1 MTKFFWE
8 QQMLKIFI
16 GYDQREAVAWHTMAH
31 SIMEKSSI
39 PISFVPVNQVNQR
52 KIFTRPIDSKQSNE
66 FSISRF
72 LVPHLSD
79 YSGYSVF
86 FDCDMLVR
94 VDIAE
99 ILNVINEQP
108 GKAVYCV
115 QHSYEPK
122 DDIKYLNTVQ
132 YKYPRKNWSSV
143 VLWNCGHHA
152 NKKVDLN
159 FVNNATPM
167 ELHRFSWLK
176 DDEIGALDVRWN
188 WLVGEYAEPPN
199 DVKNI
204 HWTVGGPYFN
214 EYKDVDFSDEWR
226 DAVKKINYCE
236 QREL

>member
-1 MTKFFWE
+1 
-8 QQMLKIFI
+8 
-16 GYDQREAVAWHTMAH
+16 
-31 SIMEKSSI
+31 
-39 PISFVPVNQVNQR
+39 
-52 KIFTRPIDSKQSNE
+52 
-66 FSISRF
+66 
-72 LVPHLSD
+72 
-79 YSGYSVF
+79 
-86 FDCDMLVR
+86 
-94 VDIAE
+94 
-99 ILNVINEQP
+99 
-108 GKAVYCV
+108 
-115 QHSYEPK
+115 
-122 DDIKYLNTVQ
+122 
-132 YKYPRKNWSSV
+132 
-143 VLWNCGHHA
+143 VLWNCGHQA

-199 DVKNI
+199 DIKNI